1 MPTSLCSRSSSTLIA
16 MATMTTI
23 TVEGMNEKN
32 EPYLTNSFLACSEEA
47 PSQRVSHLRAN
58 ENVKEREREREQLIC
73 TDREQES
80 YEEEAQRHG
89 EQVRLPDALY
99 DDHELVPLV
108 CLACIDTKEL
118 VHYRHKAPNQS
129 SKRIRSESDQSRW
142 SVSLDRDR
150 DRLSTAYV
158 ARLR

>member
-1 MPTSLCSRSSSTLIA
+1 

-32 EPYLTNSFLACSEEA
+32 EPYLTNSFLACSEEE
-47 PSQRVSHLRAN
+47 PSQRGVSHLRAIEN
-58 ENVKEREREREQLIC
+58 ERDREREREQLIC

-142 SVSLDRDR
+142 SVSRDR
-150 DRLSTAYV
+150 DRLSAAYV